1 MTKAFSLTIVLDNCK
16 GDDREEY
23 TKTAARER
31 EQKLGAS
38 FGEGLWNVA
47 LEPGCRNVFV
57 KETTKA
63 AVSVHA

>member
-1 MTKAFSLTIVLDNCK
+1 MTERSTQ
-16 GDDREEY
+16 E
-23 TKTAARER
+23 TAARER
-31 EQKLGAS
+31 EQKLGVP
-38 FGEGLWNVA
+38 FGEGLWKVA